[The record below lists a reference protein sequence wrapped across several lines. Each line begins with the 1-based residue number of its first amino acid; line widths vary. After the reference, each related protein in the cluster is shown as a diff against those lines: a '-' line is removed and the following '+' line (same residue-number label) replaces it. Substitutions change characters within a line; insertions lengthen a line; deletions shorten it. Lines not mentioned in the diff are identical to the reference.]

1 MSIRWL
7 MPCLLLVLGPVLL
20 SGCGCRRERVSTEPP
35 APQAL
40 PNRTVRV
47 LCYHDLTNTPKSD
60 YDVTPADFKAHLK
73 LLKDGGFQT
82 ISCEQLADYFANA
95 KDIPARSVI
104 ISFDDGRTSVLKTA
118 KPLLDEFGFTPVLF
132 VNPGSVGGKNYLG
145 WEELKTLLAA
155 GYEINSHTVSH
166 MNLTR
171 LDKGLTMDQHQAK
184 VRAEIEMCAAQIEE
198 NLGKAPVAMAYPFGN
213 YDEFV
218 MRVTREAGHRLGFSI
233 APGAIDNQ
241 SDPWTLPRQMIVT
254 GSSLKTI
261 ERHLNSEPLHL
272 TARQPA
278 LGERLTAREYKFTA
292 QVLDEDA
299 VGQLQ
304 AEGGRKAKLQV
315 DPTTRQLTL
324 TTRLN
329 RGANLIRLYSAGMP
343 RRETAWIVV
352 ADVDG

>member
-1 MSIRWL
+1 
-7 MPCLLLVLGPVLL
+7 MPTRRLTPWLLLILAPVLL
-20 SGCGCRRERVSTEPP
+20 SGCGCRRDRPDTEPP

-40 PNRTVRV
+40 PNRLVRV
-47 LCYHDLTNTPKSD
+47 LCYHDITNTPKSD
-60 YDVTPADFKAHLK
+60 KDVTPADFKTHLNV
-73 LLKDGGFQT
+73 LREGGYQT

-95 KDIPARSVI
+95 KDIPDRSVI

-132 VNPGSVGGKNYLG
+132 VNPGSVGGKGYLG
-145 WEELKTLLAA
+145 WEDLKTLMAA

-171 LDKGLTMDQHQAK
+171 LDKGLTVDQHQAK
-184 VRAEIEMCAAQIEE
+184 ARAEIEMCARQIEE
-198 NLGKAPVAMAYPFGN
+198 NLGKAPVAMAYPYGN
-213 YDEFV
+213 YDEFA

-241 SDPWTLPRQMIVT
+241 SDPWTLPRKMVVG
-254 GSSLKTI
+254 GSSLKSI

-278 LGERLTAREYKFTA
+278 LGERLTTRDYTFTA
-292 QVLDEDA
+292 QLLDEDA
-299 VGQLQ
+299 VGQVQ
-304 AEGGRKAKLQV
+304 AEGGRKAKLQF
-315 DPTTRQLTL
+315 DPATRQLTL

-329 RGANLIRLYSAGMP
+329 RGANLIRIHSTGTP

-352 ADVDG
+352 ADVE